1 VGSRAGTESALLP
14 SFADRRFVERR
25 SSLKK
30 RASVAIAVVLAA
42 LAVAPSAFAHAT
54 LQQSTPGNN
63 SIVRQSPREVTLQF
77 SEAVETAF
85 GSIRVYDCGGTRV
98 DSGKIVRPSNSSVA
112 VTLDRRLPAGTYT
125 VTWRVISADAHPVAG
140 AFTFHVKSASTGG
153 ECAQVFG
160 EGTPGSIDA
169 LFKFMRALDFAL
181 ILLVVGGAAALA
193 VVLRSAAFELRAHLY
208 RILAGLALGLVVAG
222 TLCIVL
228 QGAVAG
234 GFGLSEA
241 FRWDTVDSV
250 LQTRFGKAFL
260 WQLGLA
266 LVIAPV
272 AFLTSRFRN
281 DSLRWLVL
289 VPALLLLP
297 TIAAAGHARTSGAIA
312 LLADVVHVAAA
323 SLWVGGLGFTV
334 LALLLAGVDRWP
346 LAARAVP
353 VFSILAVGS
362 VVTLI
367 AAGSLRGYQEVRAFH
382 GLWDTTYGVLLLVK
396 IALVLPLLAL
406 GAYNNRFA
414 VPRLKRQIASA
425 IEQRR
430 FLRAAGAELA
440 IMAAIVGVTA
450 VLVTEP
456 PAKASVKP
464 PKYVTDTVPIGNLE
478 VNYIFEPAKTG
489 PNVIHLY
496 FFTRAGVPANVD
508 DAKLSATLP
517 SKSLGPVRIPLQRI
531 VPSHYTTPAGVF
543 PQPGEWHV
551 TIEAR
556 RGEFEAL
563 TQTVTVPIR
572 ER

>member
-1 VGSRAGTESALLP
+1 M
-14 SFADRRFVERR
+14 
-25 SSLKK
+25 K

-42 LAVAPSAFAHAT
+42 LAAAPSAFGHAT

-63 SIVRQSPREVTLQF
+63 SIVRQSPSEVTLQF

-85 GSIRVYDCGGTRV
+85 GSIRVYDCGGKRV
-98 DSGKIVRPSNSSVA
+98 DSGKIVRPSNSSVS
-112 VTLDRRLPAGTYT
+112 VMLDRRLPAGTYT

-140 AFTFHVKSASTGG
+140 AFTFHVKSASAGG

-160 EGTPGSIDA
+160 QGTSGSIDA

-193 VVLRSAAFELRAHLY
+193 LVLRSAAFELRARLY

-222 TLCIVL
+222 SLCIVL

-234 GFGLSEA
+234 GFGLQEA

-266 LVIAPV
+266 VVIAPT
-272 AFLTSRFRN
+272 AFLASRSR
-281 DSLRWLVL
+281 SSTVGWLVL

-312 LLADVVHVAAA
+312 LVADVVHVAAA
-323 SLWVGGLGFTV
+323 SLWVGGLAFTV
-334 LALLLAGVDRWP
+334 LALLLAGADRWP

-353 VFSILAVGS
+353 VFSILAVAS

-367 AAGSLRGYQEVRAFH
+367 AAGTLRGYQEVRAFH

-396 IALVLPLLAL
+396 IGVVLPILAL

-425 IEQRR
+425 VEQRR
-430 FLRAAGAELA
+430 FLRVAGAELA
-440 IMAAIVGVTA
+440 IMAVIVGITA

-456 PAKASVKP
+456 PAKASVKA
-464 PKYVTDTVPIGNLE
+464 TE
-478 VNYIFEPAKTG
+478 VHHRHRPDREPRGELHRSSPRRRARTSS
-489 PNVIHLY
+489 
-496 FFTRAGVPANVD
+496 TSTSSRRAGVPANVD

-517 SKSLGPVRIPLQRI
+517 SQGLGPDSHPAAEDRAQPLHDAGRS
-531 VPSHYTTPAGVF
+531 VPPAGRVA
-543 PQPGEWHV
+543 GDDRS
-551 TIEAR
+551 EAR
-556 RGEFEAL
+556 RVRGTDPNRHRPHQRGL
-563 TQTVTVPIR
+563 K
-572 ER
+572 